1 LEKAYISEQRTRGR
15 EGKEVPEPK
24 YEVHQMRALESSA
37 ELLRDHELL
46 REIHEW
52 ERKTSRSD
60 SSIDSEGRAVAREIM
75 SGIAAEETKAR
86 LQHFLD
92 SARVASLNLGHHR
105 TGTLRKVE
113 ARTLTDYLARAI
125 ESSGARDYRRLVKAA
140 AHEQHSR
147 LVKDFDKAM
156 NYHEAAR
163 EIAERSQGRNPQFT
177 DKERI
182 NLEIHAERQNDETL
196 RAEFLSLAR
205 NDTLMDREIAA
216 SRER

>member
-1 LEKAYISEQRTRGR
+1 
-15 EGKEVPEPK
+15 
-24 YEVHQMRALESSA
+24 VHQTRALESSA

-46 REIHEW
+46 REVHEW

-60 SSIDSEGRAVAREIM
+60 SSIDSQGRAVAREIM
-75 SGIAAEETKAR
+75 SGIAAEETKER

-105 TGTLRKVE
+105 TGTLREVE

-163 EIAERSQGRNPQFT
+163 ELAAEAQGREPQFT
-177 DKERI
+177 DKEKI
-182 NLEIHAERQNDETL
+182 NLEIYAERTGDEGEREKL
-196 RAEFLSLAR
+196 LGFAR
-205 NDTLMDREIAA
+205 GDSDSQQHQFA
-216 SRER
+216 SSRSR